1 MAIFELAPALKISR
15 KVVQEKTNKVVLK
28 LVPEVKSG
36 QAVADRTFGIILAT
50 IFTLGLFALLVINTA
65 LAQDAFKLSEL
76 KVQAQILKDER
87 ESILKEVA
95 KKSAPDQLA
104 ESANNLGMIA
114 AKQPYFL
121 DLSVGG
127 Q

>member
-15 KVVQEKTNKVVLK
+15 KVVKEQTNRVVLK
-28 LVPEVKSG
+28 LVPEFKSG

-87 ESILKEVA
+87 EAILKEVA
-95 KKSAPDQLA
+95 KKSSPDQLA
-104 ESANNLGMIA
+104 ESASNLGMIT
-114 AKQPYFL
+114 AKKPYFL
-121 DLSVGG
+121 DMSVGG

>member
-15 KVVQEKTNKVVLK
+15 KVVQEQTNKVVLK

>member
-15 KVVQEKTNKVVLK
+15 KVVKEQTNRVVLK

-87 ESILKEVA
+87 EAILKEVA
-95 KKSAPDQLA
+95 KKSSPDQLA
-104 ESANNLGMIA
+104 ESASNLGMIA
-114 AKQPYFL
+114 AKNPYFL
-121 DLSVGG
+121 DMSVGG